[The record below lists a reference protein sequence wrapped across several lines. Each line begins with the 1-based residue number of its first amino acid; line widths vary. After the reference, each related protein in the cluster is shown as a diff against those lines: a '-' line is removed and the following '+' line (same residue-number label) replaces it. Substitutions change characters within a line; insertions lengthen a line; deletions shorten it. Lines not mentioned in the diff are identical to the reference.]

1 MKNKMLATMITL
13 ILVILLAGAIAIIV
27 IYKMDHTSANNGPS
41 IDKVVESSV
50 DVPEITTNLKNNNF
64 IKIALKI
71 ETDSKK
77 AKKELEK
84 RDFQVKDAVIDELSE
99 TSSEDLDSKEGKQKF
114 LNNLKKTVDQY
125 MQNGK
130 IVKIYI
136 TSYVV
141 Q

>member
-27 IYKMDHTSANNGPS
+27 IYKMDHTSANNGTS

-99 TSSEDLDSKEGKQKF
+99 TASEDLDSKEGKQKF
-114 LNNLKKTVDQY
+114 LNNLKKTVDHY